1 MTAHFLTTKGDVIP
15 ELIQF
20 LVQEYDASSI
30 RAAIVHMQ
38 GKGQQKVIAFLAN
51 SCIQQQIPCAI
62 KDHQGIARILQYKQ
76 PDVFTDPQ
84 MSNVH
89 VKEMRADHHI
99 ISQTKGIN
107 QHARIS
113 AFIPFPRNELSRRRF
128 NRVRSINVNVN
139 RKDILCTI
147 LDEAVPVCL
156 VNHELAIHDAA
167 SLLEL
172 LFREQPILNHHS
184 VFYPAPSSAPSN

>member
-107 QHARIS
+107 QRARIS

-139 RKDILCTI
+139 RKDILCTFLMRPSLFVLSI
-147 LDEAVPVCL
+147 MSWQYKMLPVFL
-156 VNHELAIHDAA
+156 SSYSANSQYSIITL
-167 SLLEL
+167 S
-172 LFREQPILNHHS
+172 
-184 VFYPAPSSAPSN
+184 FYPAPFIAPSN